1 MDVASQVL
9 NHQKCQHHDRFY
21 QFWMECPEIS
31 AHIQE
36 LTVSAQVSCLKL
48 DETISG
54 QDPLRCQSSGVST
67 TRDQISQSSCLQST
81 FDFVHEGQN

>member
-1 MDVASQVL
+1 
-9 NHQKCQHHDRFY
+9 
-21 QFWMECPEIS
+21 MECPEIS

-36 LTVSAQVSCLKL
+36 LTDSAQVTCLNL

-54 QDPLRCQSSGVST
+54 QDPFRFQTSGVST
-67 TRDQISQSSCLQST
+67 TRDQISQSLCLQSP

>member
-9 NHQKCQHHDRFY
+9 NYQKCQHHDIFY

-36 LTVSAQVSCLKL
+36 LTVSAQVPCLNL

-54 QDPLRCQSSGVST
+54 QDPLR
-67 TRDQISQSSCLQST
+67 
-81 FDFVHEGQN
+81 